1 MKLKMHIFFFKVSL
15 QEPDYHNSNKICP
28 IEWVSQDYLG
38 SHNWTRNQ
46 LKREFEKNWKT
57 NRGEVEK

>member
-1 MKLKMHIFFFKVSL
+1 MGKPRLSWISKLDKKS
-15 QEPDYHNSNKICP
+15 K
-28 IEWVSQDYLG
+28 
-38 SHNWTRNQ
+38 